1 MPKDQVKKA
10 VQESFPTL
18 FNLRGLNL
26 LPLPAELNFPA
37 GMHPVMV
44 TVGSANDVRQDGL
57 QLATGLML
65 ATTMVPYIGIGDS
78 QTPLNIPLI
87 SYIAGIDTITQS
99 YVQGLIPSVVG
110 KYNTQG
116 LLVFPNRSF

>member
-1 MPKDQVKKA
+1 MPVPKEDVKKA

-18 FNLRGLNL
+18 FNLKGLNL
-26 LPLPAELNFPA
+26 LPLPADLNFPA

-65 ATTMVPYIGIGDS
+65 ATTMIPYIGIGDS

-110 KYNTQG
+110 QYIA
-116 LLVFPNRSF
+116 

>member
-1 MPKDQVKKA
+1 
-10 VQESFPTL
+10 
-18 FNLRGLNL
+18 
-26 LPLPAELNFPA
+26 
-37 GMHPVMV
+37 MHPVMV

-65 ATTMVPYIGIGDS
+65 ATTMIPYIGIGSS
-78 QTPLNIPLI
+78 QTPLNIPLV

-110 KYNTQG
+110 KYITQE
-116 LLVFPNRSF
+116 FPIFLNSSR